1 MFRSYRT
8 KKDGAIRGFD
18 MTSPV
23 VRVSVVLIVLACI
36 LIAVFC
42 LFPIVWVFMAS
53 FKDIK
58 EFNINVT
65 IFPSSFDLSKLAK
78 TWKQLNF
85 LRHYKNSLISV
96 AGCVICA
103 IFFNGLLAYAL
114 AILKPKGHRIVLTL
128 VLWSMMIPATT
139 NIIAVFKN
147 INTLGLSKTF
157 VPIWLA
163 FGANA
168 FYLVLFKEFF
178 EGIPSELLE
187 AARLDG
193 CGVMGVFIRIVLPLS
208 KPIIAVVAIYALTA
222 SWSDFLLP
230 YLVLGKEQQTVMV
243 RLFAFK
249 DTPTD
254 AVSVLRACLFAII
267 PPTVLFAFFQRFI
280 TDSAAA
286 GAVKG

>member
-1 MFRSYRT
+1 MFGSYRN

-23 VRVSVVLIVLACI
+23 VRAAVVLIVLACI
-36 LIAVFC
+36 LISVFC
-42 LFPIVWVFMAS
+42 LFPIVWVFLAS

-65 IFPSSFDLSKLAK
+65 LFPSSFEFAKLAK
-78 TWKQLNF
+78 TWKQLSF
-85 LRHYKNSLISV
+85 LKHYKNSLISV
-96 AGCVICA
+96 TGCVICA

-114 AILKPKGHRIVLTL
+114 AILKPKGHRVVLTL

-157 VPIWLA
+157 IPIWLS

-193 CGVMGVFIRIVLPLS
+193 CGVMGVFIKIVLPLS